1 MLSLESRRFIKSS
14 TLRYDTQVD
23 AVRQA
28 LVTRPSD
35 FWGAILFTLDEYRE
49 LIHEAWLTNTI
60 LKTAVGEMGVDFS
73 INSNLISQ
81 DNPKKVVEFQ
91 SRHLAVPHLV
101 RPITT
106 DAIEKVRVEIANA
119 ADISSQPMTLFWWA
133 GIKWLFDSS
142 WTVIAYNFNPETR
155 MAVSQF
161 LSPCKMKTIL
171 ITADYAVVLEDH
183 NWLSTQ

>member
-14 TLRYDTQVD
+14 AAQYDAQVD
-23 AVRQA
+23 AIRQA
-28 LVTRPSD
+28 LVTKPTD
-35 FWGAILFTLDEYRE
+35 FWDAILFTLDEYRK

-60 LKTAVGEMGVDFS
+60 LKTAVTEMGVDFS
-73 INSNLISQ
+73 ISSNLISQ
-81 DNPKKVVEFQ
+81 ASPKKVVEFQ
-91 SRHLAVPHLV
+91 FRHLAVPHLV
-101 RPITT
+101 KPITIDT
-106 DAIEKVRVEIANA
+106 MERVKVEITTAANNN
-119 ADISSQPMTLFWWA
+119 SQPMTLFWWA